1 MSQGLSNEAR
11 RTFNGYLAHVAKLN
25 GVDSATQQFAVDPSI
40 QQKLE
45 SAIQE
50 SSGFLSMCNSYGV
63 DQQTGEKIGLSIS
76 TTIAGRTDTTGA
88 DRTPADPSALDS
100 TEYACKQTN
109 FDTALRYAKI
119 DQWAKFPDFQRRISG
134 GVAQQ
139 IGRDRL
145 MIGWNG
151 TSVAAT
157 TNRGANPL
165 LQDVNIGWLKK
176 LQTNAAARYMTGGGT
191 ANQVRIGAGG
201 DYANL
206 DELVH
211 DMRTSLLQAWHAR
224 DNTFIACVSGDLLDE
239 KYFPMI
245 ASHGATPTE
254 VLALDMMLSAKKL
267 GGLRPAEIPFFPGR
281 TIFITKLGAQ
291 GDSNLSM
298 YWQNGTRRHAFIDN
312 PKRDQYELYQSVN
325 ECYEVEDYGAACAA
339 INIKFPD
346 GSGGWA

>member
-1 MSQGLSNEAR
+1 MSQGLSNASR
-11 RTFNGYLAHVAKLN
+11 RVFSGYLDHIARLN
-25 GVDSATQQFAVDPSI
+25 GVASAEKQFAVDPSI

-50 SSGFLSMCNSYGV
+50 SSGFLASVNSYGV
-63 DQQTGEKIGLSIS
+63 DQQTGEKIGLSIGQ
-76 TTIAGRTDTTGA
+76 TIAGRTNTAVA
-88 DRTPADPSALDS
+88 DRQPVDPTALDS

-119 DQWAKFPDFQRRISG
+119 DQWAKFPDFQVRISG
-134 GVAQQ
+134 GIAQQ

-151 TSVAAT
+151 TSAAAAT
-157 TNRGANPL
+157 DRVANPL

-176 LQTNAAARYMTGGGT
+176 LETNAAARYMDEG
-191 ANQVRIGAGG
+191 ANAGEIRVGAGG

-211 DMRTSLLQAWHAR
+211 DMRSSLLQPWHAR
-224 DNTFIACVSGDLLDE
+224 DNSFIACVSSDLLDE
-239 KYFPMI
+239 KYFPLI

-267 GGLRPAEIPFFPGR
+267 GGLRPAEIPFFPSR
-281 TIFITKLGAQ
+281 SIFVTLLGGQ
-291 GDSNLSM
+291 GNSNLSI
-298 YWQNGTRRHAFIDN
+298 YWQIGTRRHTFIDN
-312 PKRDQYELYQSVN
+312 AKRDQYELYQSVN
-325 ECYEVEDYGAACAA
+325 EAYEIEDYGAACAA
-339 INIKFPD
+339 VHIKFPN
-346 GSGGWA
+346 GAGGWA

>member
-1 MSQGLSNEAR
+1 MSQGLSNGAR
-11 RTFNGYLAHVAKLN
+11 KTFNAYLGHVASLN
-25 GVDSATQQFAVDPSI
+25 GVESATEQFTVLPSI

-50 SSGFLSMCNSYGV
+50 SSAFLGSVNSYGV
-63 DQQTGEKIGLSIS
+63 EQQTGERIGLSIGS
-76 TTIAGRTDTTGA
+76 TIAGRTDTTVA
-88 DRTPADPSALDS
+88 DRTPNDPTGLDNI
-100 TEYACKQTN
+100 EYACKKTD

-119 DQWAKFPDFQRRISG
+119 DQWAKFPDFQLRISKG
-134 GVAQQ
+134 IAEQ

-151 TSVAAT
+151 TSAAAT
-157 TNRGANPL
+157 TNRVTNPL

-176 LQTNAAARYMTGGGT
+176 LQTNAAARHMNEGAT
-191 ANQVRIGAGG
+191 AGKIRVGAGG

-211 DMRTSLLQAWHAR
+211 DMRTSLLQPWYAR
-224 DNTFIACVSGDLLDE
+224 DNTFVACVSSDLLDE

-267 GGLRPAEIPFFPGR
+267 GGLRPAEIPLFPSR
-281 TIFITKLGAQ
+281 SIFITKLGAQ
-291 GDSNLSM
+291 GDSNLSI
-298 YWQNGTRRHAFIDN
+298 YWQEGSRRHTFIDN
-312 PKRDQYELYQSVN
+312 AKRDQYELYQSVN
-325 ECYEVEDYGAACAA
+325 EAYEIEDYGAACAA
-339 INIKFPD
+339 VNIVFPD
-346 GSGGWA
+346 GAGGWE